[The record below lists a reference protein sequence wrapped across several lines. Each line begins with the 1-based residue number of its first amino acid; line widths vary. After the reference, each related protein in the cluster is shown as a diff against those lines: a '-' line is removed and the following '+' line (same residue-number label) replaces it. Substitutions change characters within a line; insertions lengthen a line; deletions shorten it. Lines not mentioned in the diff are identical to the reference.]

1 MGQCRPGGT
10 LARCP
15 ERPYDP
21 DNPTADAYCW
31 GWHRILV
38 PAHQP
43 SAFEGEDGLTL
54 TQFILEAAPFQRGGY
69 HGWLPGAAVADVP
82 GS

>member
-54 TQFILEAAPFQRGGY
+54 RRGAG
-69 HGWLPGAAVADVP
+69 VE
-82 GS
+82 